1 MSSYNILFRSENVE
15 NSHGNGHPLLV
26 VLGVRHTAEHEPG
39 HISPGDTATSTSNLT
54 TSFGYLPLLVL
65 ICILYM
71 EVLLHSEL
79 LLCDCLVG
87 ETGRADHRPVNVCHL
102 DNNISLVLVYSI
114 SYFIVL
120 ALVPPVQATPLS
132 PSYCPVLELS

>member
-1 MSSYNILFRSENVE
+1 MSSYNIAFRSENVE
-15 NSHGNGHPLLV
+15 YSHGNGHPLLV

-39 HISPGDTATSTSNLT
+39 HISPGNTATSTSDLQ
-54 TSFGYLPLLVL
+54 TSVCLLSLLV
-65 ICILYM
+65 CISYM

-79 LLCDCLVG
+79 LLRDCLVG
-87 ETGRADHRPVNVCHL
+87 ESCRAHHRPVNVCHL
-102 DNNISLVLVYSI
+102 DNNISLVYSI

>member
-1 MSSYNILFRSENVE
+1 MSSYNIVFRSENVE
-15 NSHGNGHPLLV
+15 YSHGNGHPLLV

-39 HISPGDTATSTSNLT
+39 HICPGNTATSTSDLQ
-54 TSFGYLPLLVL
+54 TSVCHLSLLV
-65 ICILYM
+65 CILYM

-79 LLCDCLVG
+79 PLCDCLVG
-87 ETGRADHRPVNVCHL
+87 ETGRAHHRPVNVCHL
-102 DNNISLVLVYSI
+102 DNNISLVYSI